1 MAKTA
6 EKITTITT
14 VNPTQLKTMIDHCSR
29 RRRPIFVSGPPG
41 IGKSDIV
48 AEVARQ
54 QNRPLIDIRLP
65 LLEATDIRGLPYL
78 REVTIRDAQGN
89 KGD

>member
-29 RRRPIFVSGPPG
+29 RKRPIFVSGPPG
-41 IGKSDIV
+41 MTG
-48 AEVARQ
+48 
-54 QNRPLIDIRLP
+54 
-65 LLEATDIRGLPYL
+65 
-78 REVTIRDAQGN
+78 REG
-89 KGD
+89 